1 MNHSNNLIFC
11 FFDLT
16 LSNKFKEMTTI
27 ELKSNLHK
35 LIDNINNDSVLSK
48 FYEILERANQTK
60 EGSLWGRLSAE
71 EQQEL
76 LAIEK
81 ESHFSEN
88 LIPHSQMIKKHQK
101 WL

>member
-1 MNHSNNLIFC
+1 
-11 FFDLT
+11 
-16 LSNKFKEMTTI
+16 MTTI

-88 LIPHSQMIKKHQK
+88 LITHSQMIKKHQK

>member
-1 MNHSNNLIFC
+1 
-11 FFDLT
+11 
-16 LSNKFKEMTTI
+16 MTTI

-48 FYEILERANQTK
+48 FYELLEKANQTQ
-60 EGSLWGRLSAE
+60 EGALWSRLSTQ

-76 LAIEK
+76 LLIEK

-88 LIPHSQMIKKHQK
+88 LIPHHQMIKKHIE